1 MKLPPSNVDT
11 FRHKPVHA
19 VSALLPDEQSTV
31 AACQD
36 LDNAGFEV
44 AQAQILRG
52 EEGARILD
60 KRGTQHGY
68 AAHLVRILQ
77 RLGTDENSLDVYDE
91 ALRNGET
98 LISIPC
104 VSDSAYMLENHGQEL
119 ARFLLGGHAVS
130 SRTTSSGALS
140 SRSPR

>member
-1 MKLPPSNVDT
+1 MKLPPSNVDK

-44 AQAQILRG
+44 TQAQILRG

-60 KRGTQHGY
+60 SRGTQHGY

-77 RLGTDENSLDVYDE
+77 RLGMDENSLDVYDE
-91 ALRNGET
+91 ALRHGET

-104 VSDSAYMLENHGQEL
+104 ASDSARDVAYILENHG
-119 ARFLLGGHAVS
+119 GHAMFYWGRGTREV
-130 SRTTSSGALS
+130 LS
-140 SRSPR
+140 AP

>member
-1 MKLPPSNVDT
+1 MKLPPSNVDK

-44 AQAQILRG
+44 TQAQILRG

-60 KRGTQHGY
+60 RSGTQHGY

-77 RLGTDENSLDVYDE
+77 RLGMDESSLDVYDE

-104 VSDSAYMLENHGQEL
+104 ASDSARDVAYILENHG
-119 ARFLLGGHAVS
+119 GHAMFYWDRGTREV
-130 SRTTSSGALS
+130 LS
-140 SRSPR
+140 AP